1 MRALLSLLP
10 LACATACSTDG
21 NWEAGNEPPD
31 ACCPAEA
38 PKFYACVVELQAG
51 TSAVAPGTVPAPFT
65 MAQCSPSLDA
75 AHQQAVTLALASDPG
90 VVAGEASCEPIGCPG
105 DTTDE
110 AVTAADGGS

>member
-1 MRALLSLLP
+1 
-10 LACATACSTDG
+10 
-21 NWEAGNEPPD
+21 
-31 ACCPAEA
+31 
-38 PKFYACVVELQAG
+38 
-51 TSAVAPGTVPAPFT
+51 